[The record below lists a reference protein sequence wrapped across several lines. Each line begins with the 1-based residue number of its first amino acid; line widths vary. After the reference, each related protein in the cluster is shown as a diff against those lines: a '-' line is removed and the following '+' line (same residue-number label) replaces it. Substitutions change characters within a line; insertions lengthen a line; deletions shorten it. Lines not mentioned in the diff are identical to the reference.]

1 MADPTVRVP
10 LAKTGLKVTRL
21 GIGTA
26 PIGNLYSVVPEE
38 DAAAAIETAFSA
50 GVRYIDSA
58 PFYGYGLAEQRAG
71 RGLAGRPR
79 DDYVVSTKVGRLI
92 RPGKRTG
99 TEIFD
104 GDKSFYLA
112 NDEMCCVLDY
122 SYDGVMRSLE
132 DSLVRLNLD
141 RVDILHIHDPDD
153 HFDQAVAG
161 AYKALDKLRSDGTIS
176 AVSAGMNQWE
186 MPARFMDYGRFD
198 CFLLAGRYTLL
209 DQTALPEFMPKCVKN
224 GVSVII
230 GGVFNSGLL
239 ADPRPGITFN
249 YVAAPQELIDRALK
263 IEAVCLSHGVPLKAA
278 AIQFPLGHPAVAT
291 ILTGV
296 RSAEEFKENERL
308 FRMPIP
314 DDLWAEL
321 KAEGLLAQEAPV
333 PTNKE
338 GAA

>member
-1 MADPTVRVP
+1 MADPTARVP
-10 LAKTGLKVTRL
+10 LAKTGLTVTRL
-21 GIGTA
+21 SIGTA
-26 PIGNLYSVVPEE
+26 PIGNLLDVVPEA
-38 DAAAAIETAFSA
+38 DAAAAIDAAFSA
-50 GVRYIDSA
+50 GIRYIDTA
-58 PFYGYGLAEQRAG
+58 PFYGYGLAEQRTG
-71 RGLAGRPR
+71 RGLAGRAR

-99 TEIFD
+99 TEVF
-104 GDKSFYLA
+104 GNNQSFYLA

-122 SYDGVMRSLE
+122 GYDGVMRSLE
-132 DSLVRLNLD
+132 ESLERLDLD

-153 HFDQAVAG
+153 HFDEAVEG
-161 AYKALDKLRSDGTIS
+161 AYKALDKLRSEGTIR

-186 MPARFMDYGRFD
+186 MPARFMDYGDFD

-209 DQTALPEFMPKCVKN
+209 DQTSLPEFLPKCQRN

-230 GGVFNSGLL
+230 GGVYNSGLL

-249 YVAAPQELIDRALK
+249 YVAAPKDLIDRALA
-263 IEAVCLSHGVPLKAA
+263 IEKTCLRHGIPLKAA

-291 ILTGV
+291 VLTGV

-308 FRMPIP
+308 FRLSIP
-314 DDLWAEL
+314 DDLWADL
-321 KAEGLLAQEAPV
+321 KAEGLLAEEAPV

>member
-10 LAKTGLKVTRL
+10 LANTGLNVTRL
-21 GIGTA
+21 SIGTA
-26 PIGNLYSVVPEE
+26 PIGNLLSEVSEE
-38 DAAAAIETAFSA
+38 DAAAAIGSAFES
-50 GVRYIDSA
+50 GVRYIDTA

-71 RGLAGRPR
+71 RGLAGLPR
-79 DDYVVSTKVGRLI
+79 DDFVVSTKVGRLI

-99 TEIFD
+99 SQIY
-104 GDKSFYLA
+104 GDNQSFYLA
-112 NDEMCCVLDY
+112 NDEMCCVRDY
-122 SYDGVMRSLE
+122 SYDGVMRSHE
-132 DSLVRLNLD
+132 ESLVRLGLD

-153 HFDQAVAG
+153 HFEAASDG
-161 AYKALDKLRSDGTIS
+161 AYKALAKLRSDGTIK

-186 MPARFMDYGRFD
+186 MLSRFMDIGDFD

-230 GGVFNSGLL
+230 GGVYNSGLL

-249 YVAAPQELIDRALK
+249 YVEAPKELIDRALQ
-263 IEAVCLSHGVPLKAA
+263 IEAVCKRHSVPLKAA

-296 RSAEEFKENERL
+296 RSKEEYQENERL
-308 FRMPIP
+308 FRHPIP

-321 KAEGLLAQEAPV
+321 KAEGLLAEDAPV
-333 PTNKE
+333 PTN
-338 GAA
+338 

>member
-1 MADPTVRVP
+1 MADPTAQVP
-10 LAKTGLKVTRL
+10 LAKTGLTVTRL
-21 GIGTA
+21 SIGTA
-26 PIGNLYSVVPEE
+26 PIGNLLDVVPEA
-38 DAAAAIETAFSA
+38 DAAAAIDAAFSA
-50 GVRYIDSA
+50 GIRYIDTA

-71 RGLAGRPR
+71 RGLAGRVR

-99 TEIFD
+99 TEVF
-104 GDKSFYLA
+104 GNNQSFYLA

-122 SYDGVMRSLE
+122 GYDGVMRSLE
-132 DSLVRLNLD
+132 ESLERLDLD

-153 HFDQAVAG
+153 HFDEAVEG
-161 AYKALDKLRSDGTIS
+161 AYKALDKLRSEGTIR

-186 MPARFMDYGRFD
+186 MPARFMDYGDFD

-209 DQTALPEFMPKCVKN
+209 DQTSLPEFLPKCQRN

-230 GGVFNSGLL
+230 GGVYNSGLL

-249 YVAAPQELIDRALK
+249 YVAAPKDLIDRALE
-263 IEAVCLSHGVPLKAA
+263 IEKTCLRHGIPLKAA

-291 ILTGV
+291 VLTGV

-308 FRMPIP
+308 FRLSIP
-314 DDLWAEL
+314 DDLWADL
-321 KAEGLLAQEAPV
+321 KAEGLLVEEAPV